1 MSVLVWPAGRTFTR
15 SHPHLF
21 GSTEFDARPAGSVDA
36 RFSPLKLAGRLV
48 PVLYGGVD
56 DRTASAETVFHLL
69 PSGDRPRRIRRSDYT
84 TWQWSTI
91 HPTRD
96 LRLVALDATYPDAA
110 ALVDGT
116 APSYADSR
124 GTTAQLLAEKPDIDG
139 LVWASR
145 HLHDRPSTVTVDLD
159 AVDVSLVLF
168 GPTDGRTGG
177 VQRHELDSTDPSVL
191 FVSTEGLLRLMRVGS
206 GLDVTVVVS

>member
-1 MSVLVWPAGRTFTR
+1 VSVLVWPAGRTFTR
-15 SHPHLF
+15 AHPHLF
-21 GSTEFDARPAGSVDA
+21 GSTEFDARHAGCADA
-36 RFSPLKLAGRLV
+36 RFSPLALTGRVV
-48 PVLYGGVD
+48 PFLYGGVD
-56 DRTASAETVFHLL
+56 DRTASAETVFQLL

-84 TWQWSTI
+84 TWQWSTV
-91 HPTRD
+91 HPTRG
-96 LRLVALDATYPDAA
+96 LRLLALDATYPDAA

-124 GTTAQLLAEKPDIDG
+124 DLCAQLLAAQTDIDG

-145 HLHDRPSTVTVDLD
+145 RLHDRPSTVTVDLG

-177 VQRHELDSTDPSVL
+177 VDAPSWTRPIRRCCSSATTGC
-191 FVSTEGLLRLMRVGS
+191 FG
-206 GLDVTVVVS
+206 